1 MRGPRPPEVVLTTE
15 LRRGLEML
23 VRRHATPQKV
33 ALRGRIVLAA
43 ADGLNNSQIARSLAV
58 DVDTIRLWRNRWLGF
73 GAASV
78 EDLGVEERLTAAPR
92 PGAPARIGPEQ
103 VCAVL
108 ALACEAPQKSGRPI
122 SQWSGREIA
131 EEIVGRGIV
140 DRISPRHASRVLKR
154 GV

>member
-78 EDLGVEERLTAAPR
+78 EDLGVEERLTDAPR
-92 PGAPARIGPEQ
+92 SGAPTRIGPEQ

-131 EEIVGRGIV
+131 EEIVERGIV
-140 DRISPRHASRVLKR
+140 DRISPRHASRLLKR